1 MATLKTATTTTTTT
15 TTNRNLSAGGVTHN
29 QPQGLIASDKE
40 GQTTQQ
46 TDRQTRQT
54 LGVGW
59 GGVGAS

>member
-1 MATLKTATTTTTTT
+1 MATLKTATTTQQQ
-15 TTNRNLSAGGVTHN
+15 NRNLSAGGVTHN